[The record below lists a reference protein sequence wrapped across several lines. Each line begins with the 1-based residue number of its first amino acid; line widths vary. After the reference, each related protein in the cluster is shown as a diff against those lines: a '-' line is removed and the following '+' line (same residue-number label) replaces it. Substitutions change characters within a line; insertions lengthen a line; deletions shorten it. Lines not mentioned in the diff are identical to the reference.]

1 ELLFPFVTTILFFMV
16 GGCFAGFDLM
26 IKPRWGNVGV
36 GFGADIRS
44 EEQRD
49 HGEMFSQVRP
59 EDLNK
64 FGLIPEFIG
73 RLPVIGVVS
82 NLERDMLVRI
92 LVEPKNALV
101 RQYCKFF
108 EFENVELVITDDA
121 LDEVANLALS
131 RNTGARGLRAIL
143 EEVLLDV
150 MYELPGKEDVVKC
163 VVTAEAVRGGESPQL
178 LNAAK
183 ASSVNRTRRQAS

>member
-1 ELLFPFVTTILFFMV
+1 
-16 GGCFAGFDLM
+16 
-26 IKPRWGNVGV
+26 
-36 GFGADIRS
+36 
-44 EEQRD
+44 EQRD